1 MKTRSLMFVLVSLLT
16 MALLVL
22 SCGGGKTTAS
32 TIASTTTPPTTSTKP
47 VPTISLS
54 VSPLS
59 TTTTTPPTTTM
70 IPTTTIPPTSSP
82 QGKALS
88 EIAPAVT
95 THSAAALVAYKG
107 LCLPLCHGL
116 GAANASPFAPTWDGK
131 AAGSTLNPGVYA
143 VKSGSN
149 ADHTS
154 RTEELCTT
162 QTGCHAAPVA
172 PK

>member
-22 SCGGGKTTAS
+22 SCGGGKTTTS
-32 TIASTTTPPTTSTKP
+32 TIASTTTTTPPTTSTKP
-47 VPTISLS
+47 VSTTS
-54 VSPLS
+54 VSTPPVS

-70 IPTTTIPPTSSP
+70 IPTTTIPPTTSSS

-95 THSAAALVAYKG
+95 THSAAALTVYKG

-116 GAANASPFAPTWDGK
+116 GAANSSPFAPTWDGK
-131 AAGSTLNPGVYA
+131 AAGSTLN
-143 VKSGSN
+143 
-149 ADHTS
+149 

-162 QTGCHAAPVA
+162 QNGCHAAPVA

>member
-1 MKTRSLMFVLVSLLT
+1 MKAWSLMFILVSLLT

-32 TIASTTTPPTTSTKP
+32 TIASTTTTTHPTTSTKP
-47 VPTISLS
+47 VTTTS
-54 VSPLS
+54 VSTPPVS
-59 TTTTTPPTTTM
+59 ITTTTPPTTTM
-70 IPTTTIPPTSSP
+70 IPTTTIPPASSSS

-95 THSAAALVAYKG
+95 THSAVVLTAYKG

-143 VKSGSN
+143 VKAGSN
-149 ADHTS
+149 ADHTG
-154 RTEELCTT
+154 RTEDTCTT
-162 QTGCHAAPVA
+162 QVGCHTA